1 VIIALKQM
9 SERVRKT
16 QNAKSQIR
24 GKSQA
29 SNLKRR
35 RSDQRRFE
43 SWRLEF
49 ARVLVLGAS
58 CSFLIGCAT
67 VSRHE
72 FTQPASGW
80 QTRTGQLLY
89 RNATTTLIGETIVRY
104 SSAGDFELT
113 FSKGPGVTLLI
124 LRQDK
129 SFAEM
134 GGALARNRWSGSIAH
149 APAQLRGWL
158 ALRDKIIQARNQRSI
173 RVIANGETF
182 EFRF

>member
-1 VIIALKQM
+1 M
-9 SERVRKT
+9 SELVRRT
-16 QNAKSQIR
+16 QNRKSQSGGR
-24 GKSQA
+24 SQA
-29 SNLKRR
+29 ANLKRP
-35 RSDQRRFE
+35 RSQQSRFE

-49 ARVLVLGAS
+49 ARALVLGVS
-58 CSFLIGCAT
+58 CLFLIGCAT
-67 VSRHE
+67 VSSHE
-72 FTQPASGW
+72 FAQPADGW

-104 SSAGDFELT
+104 SNAGDFELT

-129 SFAEM
+129 SFAEVR
-134 GGALARNRWSGSIAH
+134 GAFVRSGWSGPIDQ

-158 ALRDKIIQARNQRSI
+158 SLRDKVVQAQNQKLI
-173 RVIANGETF
+173 REVMNGETF